1 MWTAFLG
8 LAPIIEERP
17 RDPSSPLLFS
27 FTFDSEA
34 NPVVQQRIEACDL
47 PNGKVPA
54 GSAVV
59 LRPEICTPLLPFF
72 TMLLQLAALA
82 HATSVFDPL
91 NQKALAAFQRLETGL
106 AWIILAH
113 RVGQIDPVGLE
124 EISGQ
129 AIQVARVLTLLNRDR
144 ELWTDS
150 HRDWNLTRPQ
160 PISPLTM
167 TTIFAAAEDLADLA
181 DHIVCAH
188 LTPRTDSIN

>member
-17 RDPSSPLLFS
+17 RDPSSPLVFS
-27 FTFDSEA
+27 FTFDSDA

-47 PNGKVPA
+47 PHGKVPA

-59 LRPEICTPLLPFF
+59 LRVETCTPYFPFF
-72 TMLLQLAALA
+72 TMMLQLAALA

-91 NQKALAAFQRLETGL
+91 NQKALAAFQRLENGL

-113 RVGQIDPVGLE
+113 RVGQINPVGLE

-129 AIQVARVLTLLNRDR
+129 TIQVARVLTLLSRDR
-144 ELWTDS
+144 ELWTES
-150 HRDWNLTRPQ
+150 NGETQ
-160 PISPLTM
+160 PVSPLTM
-167 TTIFAAAEDLADLA
+167 TTIFAAAEDLSDLA
-181 DHIVCAH
+181 DHIIYAH
-188 LTPRTDSIN
+188 LTTHTDSIN